1 MLWGLPIPTLQRD
14 VLGAPAA
21 GREWRAAPTLP
32 PAQPSSC
39 FLEVTTNGSF
49 HSQGCGSGFRR
60 LCLAGLTSI
69 LIQIK
74 LSLKHAPV
82 EWNFLLNKVLLTQL
96 PAPWAQAELS
106 SAEAAPS

>member
-1 MLWGLPIPTLQRD
+1 MGFPVTAGATGTAHAP
-14 VLGAPAA
+14 GAPTAA
-21 GREWRAAPTLP
+21 REWKAGAPQLP
-32 PAQPSSC
+32 QASIA
-39 FLEVTTNGSF
+39 VTTKGSF

>member
-1 MLWGLPIPTLQRD
+1 MLWGLPIPTPRRE
-14 VLGAPAA
+14 VPGAPTS
-21 GREWRAAPTLP
+21 GREWRAEAL
-32 PAQPSSC
+32 QRSSG
-39 FLEVTTNGSF
+39 FHAITTNGSF